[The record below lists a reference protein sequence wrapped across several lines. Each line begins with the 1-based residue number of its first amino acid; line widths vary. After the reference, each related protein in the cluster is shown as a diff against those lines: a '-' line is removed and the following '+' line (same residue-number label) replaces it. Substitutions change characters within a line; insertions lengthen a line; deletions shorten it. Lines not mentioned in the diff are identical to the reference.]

1 MGVLR
6 AHGYTM
12 RTVTSGPR
20 KRWKDLVWT
29 TTAYFGEGLP
39 YSFLHQLVTEY
50 LTGTGASRAV
60 IGYTS
65 WFHLPVTLKPLW
77 APWIDV
83 GGARRSVMIAAQL
96 VLGMAMMGSAALVDD
111 EGGAARTVFFWSAL
125 ALLSIV
131 HAVHDIACDGFYI
144 VALDER
150 GRALYSGTRIAAFR
164 AAMYVG
170 SGALVILAGV
180 LESWMLS
187 FALAGVVMI
196 LVGLVNALL
205 VPRIDEPRT
214 EQGEKPWI
222 GFVSAFRSFFA
233 QPHATLVLVFVLTYR
248 LGDVFT
254 FAMSSPLFASLGM
267 DTAARGILR
276 TIGLTASIVG
286 SVLAGGMLARGGLE
300 RWFVPFTYAMA
311 LPFYLL
317 LAVLKPGFWWI
328 ALVYVAEQFAGALA
342 GTALPVFLM
351 QRTRRAFS
359 ASHYAFFTAIVALM
373 STVAGGLSG
382 HLSEAI
388 GHVSYFAFC
397 FVASVPALILV
408 HKIPKAPLET
418 EEAPG

>member
-1 MGVLR
+1 MP
-6 AHGYTM
+6 
-12 RTVTSGPR
+12 TVSAEPR

-29 TTAYFGEGLP
+29 STAYFGEGLP

-83 GGARRSVMIAAQL
+83 GGARRGVMIASQIAL
-96 VLGMAMMGSAALVDD
+96 GLGMIGSAALVDD
-111 EGGAARTVFFWSAL
+111 QGGSARTFLFWAAL
-125 ALLSIV
+125 AVISVV
-131 HAVHDIACDGFYI
+131 HAVHDIACDGYYI

-150 GRALYSGTRIAAFR
+150 GRALYSGTRIASFR

-180 LESWMLS
+180 LGSWTLS
-187 FALAGVVMI
+187 FALAGAVMVA
-196 LVGLVNALL
+196 VGALNSAL
-205 VPRIDEPRT
+205 VPRMTEPRT
-214 EQGEKPWI
+214 PPGEKPWV
-222 GFVSAFRSFFA
+222 GAAKAFRTFFL
-233 QPHATLVLVFVLTYR
+233 QPHAALVLVFVLTYR
-248 LGDVFT
+248 LCDVLT
-254 FAMSSPLFASLGM
+254 FAMSSPLLQSLGM
-267 DTAARGILR
+267 DTAARGVLR

-286 SVLAGGMLARGGLE
+286 SVLAGALLARGGLQ

-317 LAVLKPGFWWI
+317 LAILRPGFVWI
-328 ALVYVAEQFAGALA
+328 AVVYVAEQFAGALA

-359 ASHYAFFTAIVALM
+359 ASHYAFFTALTALM

-388 GHVSYFAFC
+388 GHVPYFAFC
-397 FVASVPALILV
+397 FVAAIPALVLV
-408 HKIPKAPLET
+408 HRIPTAPLEA
-418 EEAPG
+418 EPEGDAAP